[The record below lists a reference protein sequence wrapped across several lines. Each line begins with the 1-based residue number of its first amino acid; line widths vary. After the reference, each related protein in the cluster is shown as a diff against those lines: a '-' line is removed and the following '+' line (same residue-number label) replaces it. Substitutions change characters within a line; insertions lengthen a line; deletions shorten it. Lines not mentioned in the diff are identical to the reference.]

1 MGISWKQR
9 QQCVR
14 TWHAPTKEASYFHK
28 WLLEGTFSLYV
39 GGSHSSVSVCAFS
52 ARFAQ
57 IYKPQMMCVINS
69 EAKLLHW
76 TRVPDRWDFTSLA
89 LLDGQAPLGNN
100 AGRDVYPLYIFD
112 LDTIPTVSPPSIM
125 WGKCGSK
132 WCNKAFTSHLK
143 MNGCLCLDS
152 TFLHWA
158 TIHWIPVCSDQNELQ
173 NAQGLKTLQS
183 FSNDWF
189 QEIAAP
195 ITLSPSFLP
204 VMGLFIFLSYT
215 INSITIIQ
223 QL

>member
-1 MGISWKQR
+1 
-9 QQCVR
+9 
-14 TWHAPTKEASYFHK
+14 
-28 WLLEGTFSLYV
+28 
-39 GGSHSSVSVCAFS
+39 
-52 ARFAQ
+52 
-57 IYKPQMMCVINS
+57 
-69 EAKLLHW
+69 
-76 TRVPDRWDFTSLA
+76 
-89 LLDGQAPLGNN
+89 
-100 AGRDVYPLYIFD
+100 
-112 LDTIPTVSPPSIM
+112 
-125 WGKCGSK
+125 
-132 WCNKAFTSHLK
+132 

-195 ITLSPSFLP
+195 ITLSPSFVP
-204 VMGLFIFLSYT
+204 VMGFFIFLSYT